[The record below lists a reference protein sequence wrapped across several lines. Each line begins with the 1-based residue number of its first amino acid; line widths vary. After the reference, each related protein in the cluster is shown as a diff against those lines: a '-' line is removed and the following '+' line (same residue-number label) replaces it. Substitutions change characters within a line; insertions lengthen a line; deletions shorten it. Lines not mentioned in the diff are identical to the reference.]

1 MRNLFIHLLITFIF
15 SSCTLKKVVN
25 HHGVHFLK
33 KKQEKLFINKSNKND
48 ILRVLGS
55 PSTKSFFI
63 NDVWIFIER
72 KSTKSGVYRINNEE
86 ITVNNV
92 LILEIDRYGLL
103 YSKDFLDISN
113 MKKLEIIKA
122 STEKMNKKDTFI
134 YDFLSNVRRKMNDPL
149 GVRTRKK

>member
-15 SSCTLKKVVN
+15 SSCTLNKVVN